1 MLRRIVAFVRLA
13 RPPFL
18 IGGFAGFA
26 LGAVVARFDGH
37 ALDAAAYL
45 WGQLLVTAFHL
56 MVHFANDY
64 YDQETDARTTRTA
77 WSGGSGV
84 LPAGDLPP
92 WVALAAA
99 LVCAAAGVAA
109 IGHAALAGAGAVAA
123 LGVAIAVLSWC
134 YSAPPAR
141 LLARG
146 LGELDTIAVVALLVP
161 LTGYASF
168 AHALGAHALIATLP
182 GACAMF
188 AMMLCVEIPDADA
201 DAATRKRNL
210 VVRWGVASAAIAART
225 FASAAVLVLLLV
237 GSAVFGAPPWALLA
251 VIPVAVVALAFAFPG
266 YVARLR
272 FASLPFL
279 GVALYALTTCGALAV
294 VELSFSARR

>member
-1 MLRRIVAFVRLA
+1 MRRIVAFVRLA

-26 LGAVVARFDGH
+26 LGAAVARFDGYT
-37 ALDAAAYL
+37 LDWRTYL
-45 WGQLLVTAFHL
+45 WGQALVTSFHL

-64 YDQETDARTTRTA
+64 FDQETDALATRTA

-99 LVCAAAGVAA
+99 LVCGAAGLGLCVRAA
-109 IGHAALAGAGAVAA
+109 VTGNGVLAA
-123 LGVAIAVLSWC
+123 LGVAIAGLSWI

-146 LGELDTIAVVALLVP
+146 LGELDTVVVVALLVP
-161 LTGYASF
+161 LCGYASF
-168 AHALGAHALIATLP
+168 AHALGAHALLAALP

-188 AMMLCVEIPDADA
+188 AMMLCVEIPDVRA

-210 VVRWGVASAAIAART
+210 VVRWGVPGADIAART
-225 FASAAVLVLLLV
+225 FASSAVPALLLV
-237 GSAVFGAPPWALLA
+237 GSGVFGAPAWALLA
-251 VIPVAVVALAFAFPG
+251 VVPVALIAFAFAVPH
-266 YVARLR
+266 YVAHLP
-272 FASLPFL
+272 FVSLPFL
-279 GVALYALTTCGALAV
+279 GVALYATTICALLAV
-294 VELSFSARR
+294 VVAAT

>member
-1 MLRRIVAFVRLA
+1 VRRLVAFVRLA

-26 LGAVVARFDGH
+26 LGAAVARYDGH
-37 ALDAAAYL
+37 ALDWAGYL
-45 WGQLLVTAFHL
+45 WGQLLVTSFHL

-64 YDQETDARTTRTA
+64 YDQETDALATPTM

-84 LPAGDLPP
+84 LPAGELPP

-99 LVCAAAGVAA
+99 LACAAAGLAA
-109 IGHAALAGAGAVAA
+109 VIHAALTGAPLVAA

-146 LGELDTIAVVALLVP
+146 LGELDTIVIVALLVP
-161 LTGYASF
+161 LTGYAVF
-168 AHALGAHALIATLP
+168 AHALGAHALLATLP

-188 AMMLCVEIPDADA
+188 AMMLCVEIPDAGA

-210 VVRWGVASAAIAART
+210 VVRWGVATAAVAART
-225 FASAAVLVLLLV
+225 FASCAVLVLLFV
-237 GSAVFGAPPWALLA
+237 GSSVFGAPAWAFLA
-251 VIPVAVVALAFAFPG
+251 VIPVAVVAFAFAVPHYVAHLAF
-266 YVARLR
+266 VT
-272 FASLPFL
+272 LPFL
-279 GVALYALTTCGALAV
+279 GVVLYALTTCAALAV
-294 VELSFSARR
+294 VLAAT

>member
-1 MLRRIVAFVRLA
+1 VRRFVAFLRLA

-26 LGAVVARFDGH
+26 LGAAVARFDGH
-37 ALDAAAYL
+37 PPDWRDYL
-45 WGQLLVTAFHL
+45 WGQALVTSFHL

-64 YDQETDARTTRTA
+64 FDQETDALATRTL

-84 LPAGDLPP
+84 LPAGELPP

-99 LVCAAAGVAA
+99 LVCGAAGLGFTVR
-109 IGHAALAGAGAVAA
+109 AALAGNGVLAA
-123 LGVAIAVLSWC
+123 LGIAIAVLSWA

-146 LGELDTIAVVALLVP
+146 LGELDTIVVVALLVP
-161 LTGYASF
+161 LAGYATF
-168 AHALGAHALIATLP
+168 AHALGAHAFLAALP

-188 AMMLCVEIPDADA
+188 AMMLCVEIPDARA

-210 VVRWGVASAAIAART
+210 VVRWGVANADVAART
-225 FASAAVLVLLLV
+225 FASCAVPVLLLV
-237 GSAVFGAPPWALLA
+237 GTIGFGAPAWAL
-251 VIPVAVVALAFAFPG
+251 VAVVPVALVAFAFAAPH
-266 YVARLR
+266 YVAHLS
-272 FASLPFL
+272 FVSLPFL
-279 GVALYALTTCGALAV
+279 GVALYAATTCALLAV
-294 VELSFSARR
+294 VVAAS